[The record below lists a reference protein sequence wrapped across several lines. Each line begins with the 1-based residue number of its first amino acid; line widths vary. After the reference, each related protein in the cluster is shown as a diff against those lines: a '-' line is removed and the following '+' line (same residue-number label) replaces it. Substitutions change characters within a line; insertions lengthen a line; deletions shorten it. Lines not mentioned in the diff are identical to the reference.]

1 MHPDVTYDAATG
13 SLSEQRYSWASA
25 QACEYETAKVASS
38 EERDAR
44 VAAAMEANPAP
55 EARDLKKFEAT
66 VTHCLAIASG
76 DMTYIAHC
84 MHGYMPH
91 FLSSMCDVALIRLCH
106 LYVRACRCAQGED
119 PNAEA
124 FQPVAAS
131 EAG

>member
-1 MHPDVTYDAATG
+1 MHSDVTYDAATG

-76 DMTYIAHC
+76 AIAPILRIAC
-84 MHGYMPH
+84 MDT
-91 FLSSMCDVALIRLCH
+91 CLIF
-106 LYVRACRCAQGED
+106 CRRC
-119 PNAEA
+119 
-124 FQPVAAS
+124 VMS
-131 EAG
+131 R